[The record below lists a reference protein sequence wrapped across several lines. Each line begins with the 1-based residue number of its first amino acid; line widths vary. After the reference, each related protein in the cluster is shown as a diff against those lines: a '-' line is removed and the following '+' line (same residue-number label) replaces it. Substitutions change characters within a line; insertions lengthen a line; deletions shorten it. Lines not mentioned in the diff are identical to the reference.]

1 MNGTVIQEHL
11 DEIMSY
17 VRETASFAQEQ
28 APLVAQEI
36 VRAEMISSAIWT
48 IGAGLIAAVLF
59 RYFRQTKE
67 MDRRFLQ
74 MIEEAK
80 TKGYFP
86 AAQVSE
92 IEEASDFAFRRLFCL
107 CFGSLLVMPAL
118 LSSVYDLLRCF
129 VAPRVVVLEYLR
141 RFMLD

>member
-59 RYFRQTKE
+59 RYFRQTN
-67 MDRRFLQ
+67 RRFLQ

-92 IEEASDFAFRRLFCL
+92 IEEASDFAFRRLFCF